1 MTFVVNHTDC
11 LVYLKT
17 VADNTFDSVVT
28 DPPYGLGF
36 MGKNWDKALPDK
48 EIWKECLRVLKPG
61 GHMVVFGAPRIYHR
75 LTCQIEDA
83 GFEVRDCLMWLFGSG
98 FPKSLN
104 VSKAI
109 DAAAGA
115 EREVIGFDASRVR
128 PNRLYEGGAIG
139 NVGGTGKVSDR
150 TDNGATITAPS
161 TAEAILWEGW
171 GTALK
176 PAYEPILLVR
186 KPLEGTVASN
196 VLKWGTGGLN
206 IDGCRIGKRVPGSLS
221 KTTKRTAMTG
231 PMMSDSLENSGHNEN
246 IGRWPANIV
255 LDEEVGNV
263 LDEQTGTL
271 TSGSPGTRRKQ
282 HATTAMAG
290 KLGLTNQQEVGY
302 ADSGGASRFFYCAK
316 TSKSERELGL
326 EDQESK
332 TVKDGRKAK
341 ADNPRLRGETERKNT
356 HPTVKP
362 ISLMS
367 WLVRLVTPQGGTV
380 LDPFTGSGS
389 TGCATVQEGFN
400 FVGCE
405 LEEEYVKIARL
416 RIEAVKTK

>member
-1 MTFVVNHTDC
+1 MTFVVHHTDC

-17 VADNTFDSVVT
+17 LSDNTIDSVVT

-36 MGKNWDKALPDK
+36 MGKNWDKALPNP

-61 GHMVVFGAPRIYHR
+61 GHMIVFGAPRLYHR

-83 GFEVRDCLMWLFGSG
+83 GFEVRDCLMWVFGSG
-98 FPKSLN
+98 FPKSLD

-115 EREVIGFDASRVR
+115 EREVVGFDAS
-128 PNRLYEGGAIG
+128 AIARQ
-139 NVGGTGKVSDR
+139 NKQPTNDTQCAKSNPQSVGV
-150 TDNGATITAPS
+150 ITAPATPAARQWS
-161 TAEAILWEGW
+161 GW

-186 KPLEGTVASN
+186 KPLMGTVASN
-196 VLKWGTGGLN
+196 VLKYGTGAIN
-206 IDGCRIGKRVPGSLS
+206 IDGCRVETTDNLS
-221 KTTKRTAMTG
+221 
-231 PMMSDSLENSGHNEN
+231 S
-246 IGRWPANIV
+246 GRWPANII
-255 LDEEVGNV
+255 LDEEAGTI
-263 LDEQTGTL
+263 LDAQTGTL
-271 TSGSPGTRRKQ
+271 TSGKPGVRRKP
-282 HATTAMAG
+282 HSTTAMAG
-290 KLGLTNQQEVGY
+290 LLGRTGKQEIGFG
-302 ADSGGASRFFYCAK
+302 DTGGASRFFYCAK
-316 TSKSERELGL
+316 TSKSEREIGL
-326 EDQESK
+326 QDQEAK

-362 ISLMS
+362 ISLMK
-367 WLVRLVTPQGGTV
+367 WLVKFITPPGGTV

-389 TGCATVQEGFN
+389 TGCAAVKEGFD

-405 LEEEYVKIARL
+405 LEEEYVNIARK
-416 RIEAVKTK
+416 RIEAIK

>member
-48 EIWKECLRVLKPG
+48 EIWNECLRVLKPG

-98 FPKSLN
+98 FPKSLDVN
-104 VSKAI
+104 KAI
-109 DAAAGA
+109 ENSESA
-115 EREVIGFDASRVR
+115 E
-128 PNRLYEGGAIG
+128 
-139 NVGGTGKVSDR
+139 
-150 TDNGATITAPS
+150 
-161 TAEAILWEGW
+161 WQGW

-206 IDGCRIGKRVPGSLS
+206 IDGCRVETTESLS
-221 KTTKRTAMTG
+221 GGAYAKTSTERHDG
-231 PMMSDSLENSGHNEN
+231 NDSWRFKPGQAGEYIQPS
-246 IGRWPANIV
+246 GRWPANVI
-255 LDEEVGNV
+255 LDEEAGKT
-263 LDEQTGTL
+263 LDKQTGVL
-271 TSGSPGTRRKQ
+271 YSGASKEWKGNQ
-282 HATTAMAG
+282 EHESAALG
-290 KLGLTNQQEVGY
+290 KKRPMLKPREK
-302 ADSGGASRFFYCAK
+302 DSGGASRFFYCAK

-405 LEEEYVKIARL
+405 LEEEYVNIAKL
-416 RIEAVKTK
+416 RIGASDQD